1 MTMLISCGKFDKK
14 YLCYILSLIIYY
26 AISLS
31 FNLIIITSN
40 KEQQLNVSLK
50 KNLLVSL
57 FLEYFGLSLCFIPE
71 LIRKNN
77 SSFKARNDINYG
89 KMTIKDIFNF
99 GIISLT
105 SLISNFA
112 YIFHQKF
119 KQTNPILLNI
129 NNYIVFFIILYILSL
144 FYFKWNYYN
153 HQYIPFFILIIILIS
168 RYIYEIYL
176 FSNFNIKIQDILIE
190 LSLNSIT
197 FLFKAFYIG
206 FTKKILMENYYF
218 SPYKVCYVF
227 GIINGL
233 IISFLLLILS
243 LAPCNKGF
251 FCSVEYNEQY
261 YFDNIFNFFNENT
274 FAQIS
279 LYLFVYITKTVVY
292 ILINMVIQNYSIC
305 HIFLLY
311 EIIEFIPKIVAFIS
325 AILEPKIMVFFISY
339 FLEVILVLI
348 FLEKIEL
355 NFCGLN
361 KNLKKNIQKRAD
373 IEMQDSLIEDEK
385 IINSFEVNNNY
396 IVNFKND
403 LEKKDVDE
411 KENISKNADEA
422 PQGIN

>member
-14 YLCYILSLIIYY
+14 YLFYILSLIIYY
-26 AISLS
+26 AITLS
-31 FNLIIITSN
+31 FNLIIIYTN
-40 KEQQLNVSLK
+40 KEQQFNISLE
-50 KNLLVSL
+50 KNLLVAL
-57 FLEYFGLSLCFIPE
+57 FLENLGLSLCFIPE

-77 SSFKARNDINYG
+77 SSFKARKDINYG
-89 KMTIKDIFNF
+89 KMTLKDIFTF

-197 FLFKAFYIG
+197 FFFKALYIG

-233 IISFLLLILS
+233 IIFFLLLILS
-243 LAPCNKGF
+243 IIRCNQGF

-279 LYLFVYITKTVVY
+279 IYLFAYITKTVVS
-292 ILINMVIQNYSIC
+292 ILINMVIQSYSIC

-311 EIIEFIPKIVAFIS
+311 EVIVFIPKIVPFIS
-325 AILEPKIMVFFISY
+325 AILNPKIMVIFISY
-339 FLEVILVLI
+339 ILEVILVLI
-348 FLEKIEL
+348 FLEKLEL

-361 KNLKKNIQKRAD
+361 KNLKKNIQNRAD
-373 IEMQDSLIEDEK
+373 IEMRDSLIQDEIK
-385 IINSFEVNNNY
+385 NNSFEVNNNY
-396 IVNFKND
+396 IVIFKDD
-403 LEKKDVDE
+403 LEKNDVNE
-411 KENISKNADEA
+411 KEKESKNADET
-422 PQGIN
+422 PQEIN

>member
-197 FLFKAFYIG
+197 FFFKALYIG

-243 LAPCNKGF
+243 VIPCNKGF
-251 FCSVEYNEQY
+251 FCSVEYNEKY

-373 IEMQDSLIEDEK
+373 IEMQDSLIEDEIK
-385 IINSFEVNNNY
+385 INSFEVNNNY
-396 IVNFKND
+396 IVNFKDD
-403 LEKKDVDE
+403 LEKKDVNE